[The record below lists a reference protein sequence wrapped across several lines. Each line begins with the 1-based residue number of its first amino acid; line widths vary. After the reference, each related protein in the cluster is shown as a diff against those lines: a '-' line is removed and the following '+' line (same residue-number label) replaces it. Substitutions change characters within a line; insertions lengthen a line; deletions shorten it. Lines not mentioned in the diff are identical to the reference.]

1 MADHHDIQELV
12 EQTVA
17 ELFAA
22 HIPELR
28 HELGEKVMEAIAPK
42 LAEMAEQ
49 AAQAQASAKSS
60 PETAAGGG
68 PTDLL
73 NAAVASLY
81 DVTAQT
87 EILRT
92 LLDGLS
98 QFTARA
104 VLFVMK
110 AGNLSA
116 WQSRGFADEGSIKGL
131 SMSGTEGLA
140 GRAIADKEPVSAA
153 AVEFSSAFIETHG
166 NPHDGNASVHPLIV
180 RDKVAAVIYTDAGP
194 DPSGKSDQSAV
205 QLLVRSA
212 SSWLEIQA
220 LRKTAGAP
228 SAEPAEAPAPPPPP
242 EPAKAAPA
250 AAPAAAKPAAAA
262 DSALAGLPP
271 EEQEVHK
278 KAKRF
283 AKLLVDEIKLYN
295 PAKVT
300 EAKASKS
307 IYAVMRE
314 DIDKSRATYDKR
326 YAATA
331 SVIAAGY
338 FSQELIRI
346 LADGDA
352 ANMGADFSH

>member
-28 HELGEKVMEAIAPK
+28 HELGEKVMEAIGPK
-42 LAEMAEQ
+42 LAEMA
-49 AAQAQASAKSS
+49 AQAQAAAQSA
-60 PETAAGGG
+60 PETTAGGG

-73 NAAVASLY
+73 NAAVVSLY

-92 LLDGLS
+92 LLDGLA

-116 WQSRGFADEGSIKGL
+116 WQSRGFADEGAIKGL

-140 GRAIADKEPVSAA
+140 GRAISDKEPVSAA
-153 AVEFSSAFIETHG
+153 AVEFSSSFIETHG

-180 RDKVAAVIYTDAGP
+180 RDKVAAVIYTDSGP

-220 LRKTAGAP
+220 LRKSAGAP
-228 SAEPAEAPAPPPPP
+228 AAEAAEAPAPPPPP
-242 EPAKAAPA
+242 EPVKVAP
-250 AAPAAAKPAAAA
+250 APAAAKPAAAA
-262 DSALAGLPP
+262 DTALAGLPP
-271 EEQEVHK
+271 EEQEIHK

-300 EAKASKS
+300 EAKSSKT

-352 ANMGADFSH
+352 SNMGADFSH